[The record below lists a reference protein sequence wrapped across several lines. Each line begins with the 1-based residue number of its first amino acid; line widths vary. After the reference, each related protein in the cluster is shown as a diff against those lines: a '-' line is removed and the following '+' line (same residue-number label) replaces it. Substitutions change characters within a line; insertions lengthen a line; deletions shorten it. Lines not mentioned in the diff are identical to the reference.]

1 MNKQKL
7 KDVVEKYERDE
18 DLTDVLSFL
27 ARAEYWPK
35 VGVKKPV
42 GGLVIVDDENITT
55 YGETVKVAVLRYLDR
70 L

>member
-18 DLTDVLSFL
+18 DLTDVLSVL

-35 VGVKKPV
+35 VGVRPV
-42 GGLVIVDDENITT
+42 YGGIELYDENITT
-55 YGETVKVAVLRYLDR
+55 HGETVKIAVLRYLDR